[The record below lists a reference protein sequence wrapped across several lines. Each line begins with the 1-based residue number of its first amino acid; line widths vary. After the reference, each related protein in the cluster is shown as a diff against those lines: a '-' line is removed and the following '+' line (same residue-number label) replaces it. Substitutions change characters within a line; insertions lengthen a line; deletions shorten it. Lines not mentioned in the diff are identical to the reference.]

1 MLETGFDGET
11 RFLVIFLTPFNA
23 IMVGTWVFAAAAI
36 INRPRPRIIDGPV
49 TRIRLDRVPPLLA
62 TCGGVLVAG
71 FPMIFLFAFGFG
83 GSATPRQLVAHL
95 TVVAL
100 AGVGVGGYFAFRRA
114 AGHYDLLLDPARRVL
129 TVPAGLYRGQVAD
142 RDVPFDKVS
151 DVRIEASTTTQV
163 GNQPLSNVILEAG
176 GPSII
181 GAVKLR
187 GFIDRGDAER
197 FTAWLRE
204 RIGLP
209 AAGGVESR

>member
-1 MLETGFDGET
+1 M
-11 RFLVIFLTPFNA
+11 
-23 IMVGTWVFAAAAI
+23 
-36 INRPRPRIIDGPV
+36 
-49 TRIRLDRVPPLLA
+49 
-62 TCGGVLVAG
+62 
-71 FPMIFLFAFGFG
+71 
-83 GSATPRQLVAHL
+83 
-95 TVVAL
+95 
-100 AGVGVGGYFAFRRA
+100 
-114 AGHYDLLLDPARRVL
+114 L